1 MTDTV
6 STDDLFDDLFD
17 DLRWLHSLAVVL
29 THDSARAEDVVQSAT
44 VAYLESPPS
53 RPNATAAWLRSVVRN
68 LARRSHRE
76 ETRRR
81 RREQHVARREA
92 VLTTPDGLLEQAEI
106 QRQLIDAVLAL
117 DEPYQET
124 ILLRYFGELTPKAI
138 AERHRVPVATVYTRL
153 DRATDRLRSRL
164 DTAYSNDRTVWTALL
179 IPLADPARAPLTIA
193 TATSSSTAAASGLS
207 LATIGGTLMGSK
219 TALLLAA
226 LVGVVALAAGIGIE
240 RFRSTDTEPTDLV
253 ARSDLDA
260 AQTTNQGLLADLEA
274 AQERIASLESAAQ
287 RRTVD
292 TQALEEKLAA
302 LEAMPTRSPEE
313 SADPP
318 GLPISFGKWGE
329 LEDLTEA
336 DWAEIA
342 GATHEINRLLLGLI
356 ENEQLG
362 KDPPPEFQQAVQIQ
376 NAKLL
381 KFYAGIV
388 GKIPT
393 EAPVNGEFTHPV
405 ALSNI
410 LNALVDAEGLPLDD
424 RQRATFERIGG
435 AYDREYERLHA
446 SYTDDT
452 LKIEKILDELSLKGT
467 AKEQLVDTLS
477 PDQRDRI
484 LHPEIQDRSHIDTLS
499 PGLMLMGNT
508 EGQAFASRDELRTR
522 LPEYYAGKLGVPAS
536 ELEPFAPLFDR
547 YLDTVD
553 PHLAPCSKYEIQLY
567 TWQEAEAAGRAHLEV
582 LHELM
587 TQLPIDEQTRA
598 RLRTE
603 PTWKIPR
610 IVE

>member
-1 MTDTV
+1 MTDAV
-6 STDDLFDDLFD
+6 STDDLFD
-17 DLRWLHSLAVVL
+17 DLRWLHSLALVL
-29 THDSARAEDVVQSAT
+29 TRDSARAEDLVQSAT
-44 VAYLESPPS
+44 VAYLESPPD

-68 LARRSHRE
+68 LARRNHRD

-81 RREQHVARREA
+81 RREQQVARREA
-92 VLTTPDGLLEQAEI
+92 VLSTPDGLLEQAEI

-124 ILLRYFGELTPKAI
+124 ILLRYFGELAPKEI
-138 AERHRVPVATVYTRL
+138 AERHRVPIATVYTRL
-153 DRATDRLRSRL
+153 DRATDRLRARL
-164 DTAYSNDRTVWTALL
+164 DSAYGHDRAAWISIL
-179 IPLADPARAPLTIA
+179 IPLADPARAPLSLA
-193 TATSSSTAAASGLS
+193 AATSSTTAAASGLS
-207 LATIGGTLMGSK
+207 LATFGGTVMGSK
-219 TALLLAA
+219 TALLLAT

-240 RFRSTDTEPTDLV
+240 RFRSPDAESNRDLV
-253 ARSDLDA
+253 ARSHLDA
-260 AQTTNQGLLADLEA
+260 AEATNQQLRSDLEA
-274 AQERIASLESAAQ
+274 AQQQIASLASAAK
-287 RRTVD
+287 RSAAETRS
-292 TQALEEKLAA
+292 LEEKLAA
-302 LEAMPTRSPEE
+302 LEAQPTRTPAE
-313 SADPP
+313 SADEP
-318 GLPISFGKWGE
+318 GLPISFGKWAD
-329 LEDLTEA
+329 LEDLTQA

-362 KDPPPEFQQAVQIQ
+362 KDAPPEFQQAVQVQ

-410 LNALVDAEGLPLDD
+410 LNAMVDAEGLPLDD
-424 RQRATFERIGG
+424 RQHAEFERIGS
-435 AYDREYERLHA
+435 AYDHEYERLQA
-446 SYTDDT
+446 SYTADT

-477 PDQRDRI
+477 PDQRERI

-508 EGQAFASRDELRTR
+508 EGQAFASRGELRSA
-522 LPEYYAGKLGVPAS
+522 LPDYYAGKLGIPAS

-553 PHLAPCSKYEIQLY
+553 AHLVPCSKYEIQLY

-587 TQLPIDEQTRA
+587 SQLPLDEQTRA
-598 RLRTE
+598 RLRSE